1 MDSDDNQ
8 KIHTP
13 LSFPLPSSMASAF
26 PEPPFSPFL
35 GFGCFEPEF
44 ESKPEGLRALPHPLE
59 SLYETPIPP
68 FLGKT
73 FDLVDDP
80 SLDSIIS
87 WGKKD
92 NSFVVWDPIEFA
104 RMILPRHFKH
114 RNFSSFVRQLN
125 TYGFRKIDTDK
136 WEFASEGF
144 VRGQRHLLKN
154 IQRRK
159 SSQPQQQIG
168 SSSGEEGKAA
178 ALEGEIERLRRE
190 RSSMMREVIEL
201 QHQQRGT
208 VERMETV
215 NEKLHTAEKRQKQM
229 VSFLGKIFKNPSLL
243 SRIGQTRGQKSITTP
258 KTMRKFVKHQGS
270 EPIGENKVSGTKDV
284 SFEVEDFAQD
294 HYLKGK
300 AVLGPLPESMPEY
313 FISFPDDVAKEKAA
327 AASMTE
333 VEDAIWSKGFE
344 SGAGIGSSTNEFW
357 SDVGNYSVP
366 ELGRFSDVW
375 DIPLQADEGYP
386 FNE

>member
-1 MDSDDNQ
+1 
-8 KIHTP
+8 
-13 LSFPLPSSMASAF
+13 MASAF

-125 TYGFRKIDTDK
+125 TYVDK

-357 SDVGNYSVP
+357 SDV
-366 ELGRFSDVW
+366 DVW

>member
-1 MDSDDNQ
+1 
-8 KIHTP
+8 
-13 LSFPLPSSMASAF
+13 
-26 PEPPFSPFL
+26 
-35 GFGCFEPEF
+35 
-44 ESKPEGLRALPHPLE
+44 
-59 SLYETPIPP
+59 
-68 FLGKT
+68 
-73 FDLVDDP
+73 
-80 SLDSIIS
+80 
-87 WGKKD
+87 
-92 NSFVVWDPIEFA
+92 
-104 RMILPRHFKH
+104 
-114 RNFSSFVRQLN
+114 
-125 TYGFRKIDTDK
+125 
-136 WEFASEGF
+136 
-144 VRGQRHLLKN
+144 
-154 IQRRK
+154 
-159 SSQPQQQIG
+159 
-168 SSSGEEGKAA
+168 
-178 ALEGEIERLRRE
+178 
-190 RSSMMREVIEL
+190 MMREVIEL